1 MNENI
6 FDKRRLKTFSNCKDL
21 VRSMVGTRDGVIVY
35 NEKFRLDLENTCYKA
50 SICEDLQKELEQLKE
65 IEKEHQRINGDLRVE
80 IKELKEQLEEADLE
94 LQLLDMITDENI
106 KYKNQQK
113 EFIKYMNDI
122 SEDLETED
130 VYDEEMKGYLIQ
142 RIDTFK
148 EILQKYRSI
157 IGDKE

>member
-65 IEKEHQRINGDLRVE
+65 IEKEHKKLNGELREENKKYKEVIDKAREYIEKLNRIIPRFWFTKLLE
-80 IKELKEQLEEADLE
+80 LLKEVE
-94 LQLLDMITDENI
+94 
-106 KYKNQQK
+106 
-113 EFIKYMNDI
+113 
-122 SEDLETED
+122 
-130 VYDEEMKGYLIQ
+130 
-142 RIDTFK
+142 
-148 EILQKYRSI
+148 
-157 IGDKE
+157 